1 MALDEVLLA
10 IEAAAGTKSR
20 LDLDASLCPFA
31 YPYAVHK
38 VGTLGKVLPVYWL
51 EDLVFH
57 ETFEFAVVCFKYE
70 FAVSPEVVFGE

>member
-1 MALDEVLLA
+1 MSLDRVFMSV
-10 IEAAAGTKSR
+10 EATASAESR
-20 LDLDASLCPFA
+20 FDLDSSLCPFA